1 VSGTD
6 FPVVLIGCASCSTLN
21 RVPEERLA
29 EGPVCGRCKGPLV
42 EGKPVAVGEASFAA
56 AVERTELP
64 VVVDFWAEWC
74 GPCHAMAPGFER
86 AAAAMKARVR
96 FAKLD
101 TEAAPEIAAR
111 YGIRSIPTLIVFRG
125 GKEAARISGAMD
137 ARGIES
143 WVSGALQ
150 R

>member
-1 VSGTD
+1 MPD
-6 FPVVLIGCASCSTLN
+6 
-21 RVPEERLA
+21 ERLA
-29 EGPVCGRCKGPLV
+29 EAPVCGRCKSALL

-64 VVVDFWAEWC
+64 VVVDFWADWC

-86 AAAAMKARVR
+86 AAAQMKARVR

-101 TEAAPEIAAR
+101 TEAERGIAAR
-111 YGIRSIPTLIVFRG
+111 FGIRSIPTLILFRG

-137 ARGIES
+137 AAGIEK